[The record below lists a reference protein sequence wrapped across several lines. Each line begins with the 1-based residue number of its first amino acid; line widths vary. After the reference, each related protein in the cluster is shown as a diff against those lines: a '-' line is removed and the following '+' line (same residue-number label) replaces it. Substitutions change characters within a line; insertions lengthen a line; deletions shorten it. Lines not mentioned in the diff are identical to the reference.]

1 MTLETHQSSEM
12 ENPNSKTSGLAI
24 ASLVLGLLSIF
35 TVGLFSLPA
44 VICGHIALSQIKKS
58 AGAVLGKGMAIAG
71 LIMGYLMFLIGVIV
85 MIGMIAGVVFG
96 SRSQSKIQAE
106 NTAYGLKTSISA
118 YFTDYQKYPV
128 DSKAKESDQLLSN
141 HTIMDVLLGADSETG
156 RDGMNPRKIV
166 FFSGKAARS
175 AGNGKYRNG
184 ILLESSGAG
193 ELFDPWGNYY
203 HIRLD
208 LDYNNRIDKPKWDKS
223 VSPALLP
230 EAILIWSAGKDGIE
244 GTVDDI
250 KTW

>member
-1 MTLETHQSSEM
+1 MG
-12 ENPNSKTSGLAI
+12 NPNSKTSGLAI
-24 ASLVLGLLSIF
+24 TALVLGLLSLF
-35 TVGLFSLPA
+35 TVGLTSLPA
-44 VICGHIALSQIKKS
+44 IICGHIALSQIKKS
-58 AGAVLGKGMAIAG
+58 AGVVLGKGMAIAG
-71 LIMGYLMFLIGVIV
+71 LIMGYLMFLIGGIV
-85 MIGMIAGVVFG
+85 VIGMIVGVVFSG
-96 SRSQSKIQAE
+96 SSQLLIKQEKIRAE

-118 YFTDYQKYPV
+118 YFTDYRKYPV
-128 DSKAKESDQLLSN
+128 DSKAKENDELLSN
-141 HTIMDVLLGADSETG
+141 HTIMDVLLGADSEAA

-166 FFSGKAARS
+166 FFNGKAAKS

-184 ILLESSGAG
+184 VLLDPGGGG

-223 VSPALLP
+223 ASPAVLP

-244 GTVDDI
+244 GTADDI